1 MNNSDNHD
9 NTNYNNKKTSNKSSG
24 IIGLILVVI
33 IVVLGLFAFN
43 IIDNPLNLVDKKELE
58 INPKEITLNRN
69 STYQLEVVKATG
81 IVLYKSSNPDI
92 VDINEYTGLMIGKK
106 AGTATITAYLK
117 DDNNKKDESIVT
129 VEENESNIEVE
140 SIEFNQNEIS
150 LNVGES
156 SVLSYRISPT
166 NASIKKM
173 YWSTSN
179 KNIVTIDKYG
189 VVKGIGVGEAIVTLK
204 TENGNSTTCNINVT
218 KKSDTT
224 PTTTTPTITY
234 SLTYNANGGTVSPD
248 RKALTQGNQYGS
260 LPTPTRSGYT
270 FIGWYTKASGGS
282 KVSSNTKIYGNTTI
296 YAHWKK
302 SDSKTPTSSLQITI
316 ESKNVM
322 CEVLLTA
329 KVTGNVKSYSW
340 DNKKTWNS
348 NNTKTVTKPGTYTVY
363 VKDNN
368 DKVYSA
374 NYEVKSVVPANLKKG
389 LISSS
394 EFNLV
399 KGNVTQ
405 AKAKS
410 NTDNFNKA
418 LQCAHKNNITNLK
431 VEKGTYYFGV
441 YNKTVPVYK
450 NGKKTG
456 CKITERSQI
465 LINFSNITLDLNG
478 SEFKVYPNNYSQYN
492 LIRVYNKDE
501 DIKNI
506 IIKNGTLTGDRYDHK
521 CENGTWQCVKY
532 DSYDYGH
539 YTCSNNSCGK
549 SNEQSYGINVE
560 VNDIRIY
567 NMTIKDMMGDGII
580 IFGNKK
586 FNEDLNKKII
596 ISDSEIKECRRNG
609 IAIINGRNI
618 IIEDNSIHDI
628 NGTNPQ
634 VGIDIER
641 NDWNNKT
648 DYYKNV
654 TIRRNKI
661 YNNNRRISIAV
672 FAGIKG
678 YLSIV
683 DNALGDQILYINR
696 GSNLV
701 ETNKITVSGNKKYT
715 SSGVKD
721 CVCDANNP
729 SVGKS
734 SYKNSCNKCT
744 IVNCPGVVRDGSVKK
759 K

>member
-1 MNNSDNHD
+1 
-9 NTNYNNKKTSNKSSG
+9 
-24 IIGLILVVI
+24 
-33 IVVLGLFAFN
+33 
-43 IIDNPLNLVDKKELE
+43 
-58 INPKEITLNRN
+58 
-69 STYQLEVVKATG
+69 
-81 IVLYKSSNPDI
+81 
-92 VDINEYTGLMIGKK
+92 MIGRK

-117 DDNNKKDESIVT
+117 DDNNKKDESKVT
-129 VEENESNIEVE
+129 VEENESNVEVE

-150 LNVGES
+150 LNVGGS
-156 SVLSYRISPT
+156 SVLSYKINPT

-173 YWSTSN
+173 YWTTSN
-179 KNIVTIDKYG
+179 KNIVSVDKYG
-189 VVKGIGVGEAIVTLK
+189 VVKGLEVGTAEVTLR
-204 TENGNSTTCNINVT
+204 TDNGKNTTCKINVT
-218 KKSDTT
+218 KKSGTKPTT
-224 PTTTTPTITY
+224 MPTTTY
-234 SLTYNANGGTVSPD
+234 ALKYKANGGTVSPE
-248 RKALTQGNQYGS
+248 RKILTPGSQYGT

-270 FIGWYTKASGGS
+270 FDGWYTKAKGGS
-282 KVSSNTKIYGNTTI
+282 KVSSDTKIYGNTTI

-302 SDSKTPTSSLQITI
+302 SNSPAPPPTSSLQITV
-316 ESKNVM
+316 ESKNAM
-322 CEVLLTA
+322 CEVVLTA
-329 KVTGNVKSYSW
+329 KVTGDVKSYSW

-374 NYEVKSVVPANLKKG
+374 NYVVKSVVPENLKNG
-389 LISSS
+389 IISSS

-399 KGNVTQ
+399 KGNVTA

-418 LQCAHKNNITNLK
+418 LQCAHKNNINNLK

-441 YNKTVPVYK
+441 YNKTAPVYK
-450 NGKKTG
+450 NDKKTG

-521 CENGTWQCVKY
+521 CENGTWKCVKY

-539 YTCSNNSCGK
+539 YTCSNNTCGK
-549 SNEQSYGINVE
+549 SNEQSYGISVE
-560 VNDIRIY
+560 VNDIRIS
-567 NMTIKDMMGDGII
+567 NMTIKDMMGDGVI

-586 FNEDLNKKII
+586 FNEDPNKKIMV
-596 ISDSEIKECRRNG
+596 SKSEIKECRRNG

-628 NGTNPQ
+628 SGTNPQ

-641 NDWNNKT
+641 NDWANKT
-648 DYYKNV
+648 DSYKNV

-683 DNALGDQILYINR
+683 DNELGDQIVYINR

-701 ETNKITVSGNKKYT
+701 ETNKITVSGNKKYKA
-715 SSGVKD
+715 SGVKD
-721 CVCDANNP
+721 CVCDPNNP

-744 IVNCPGVVRDGSVKK
+744 IVNCPGVVRNGAVKK
-759 K
+759 N